1 MKNSS
6 QSHPDPLNRRDFI
19 KSSGLAAI
27 SAAALATSAAS
38 APALA
43 GAQGLAQTAESKPK
57 SEPGF
62 PESAGP
68 RKTFHVLDYYRPG
81 MTDADAI
88 QAAIDAAI
96 ASGGPADVILENK
109 TYRIDRTIK
118 INRTNDL
125 TLGGNGALLVVTKYV
140 MAINVHDCARI
151 RLLNMT
157 FDYDPLPFTQ
167 GEVLKIDPQAITWD
181 LRIDDGYPCS
191 DGFLEAVRTGYSTFQ
206 LVDVR
211 QRLVK
216 QGPHGP
222 SVAKI
227 ERVGD
232 RLLRVTDRSRP
243 FVENLAVGDFVV
255 VKPWQIF
262 GDSKIVAEN
271 QKKYAK
277 YYTIYHWQHSVIHLV
292 NTEACQTER
301 LTFHTGPSALYE
313 FAGKGGN
320 RHLNNTVRPGPR
332 PTGAKRDRQSSV
344 ILDVFESVSMES
356 GPLVED
362 WVVEQSGDDAIVLF
376 GLFSNIVH
384 APGSGVVLVTPMYR
398 NILAEGDT
406 VEIRDRDDAVRGVAR
421 VTGLRPVNRPD
432 LADRNRELH
441 LECLHPFPWTPESF
455 LELTLD
461 HDITSQPGDR
471 IMALNR
477 RCQGTVIR
485 RNRIRG
491 NRANGMR
498 IQAADVLIEN
508 NEIEHV
514 TMSGIKLSLDRQNLM
529 MGAPLDN
536 IVIRGNRIKGTSL
549 VPVRDPAAVGMH
561 AGIQQMLIG
570 KENNNRRFFSKN
582 TSARN
587 LTIENNLIENT
598 AFYGIL
604 CANASQVVIRNNVI
618 RGANQ
623 MEPQT
628 NALGFKPDSAILV
641 AASDHVTVENNAVTL
656 GKYGDKDV
664 AEFKSTA
671 VKITRPP
678 TGEPA
683 RDKAKAQR

>member
-1 MKNSS
+1 M
-6 QSHPDPLNRRDFI
+6 
-19 KSSGLAAI
+19 
-27 SAAALATSAAS
+27 SAAALATGTAS

-43 GAQGLAQTAESKPK
+43 GAQGLAQKAESKAK
-57 SEPGF
+57 IEPDF
-62 PESAGP
+62 LEPAGP
-68 RKTFHVLDYYRPG
+68 RKTFCVLDYYRPG
-81 MTDADAI
+81 MTDADTI

-96 ASGGPADVILENK
+96 ASGVPVDVVLENR

-118 INRTNDL
+118 INQTSDL
-125 TLGGNGALLVVTKYV
+125 TLDGNGALLVVTKYV
-140 MAINVHDCARI
+140 MAVNVHDCARI
-151 RLLNMT
+151 RLTNMT

-167 GEVLKIDPQAITWD
+167 GEVLRIDPQAMTWD

-216 QGPHGP
+216 QGSHGP

-227 ERVGD
+227 ELVGD

-243 FVENLAVGDFVV
+243 FVENLAVGDVV
-255 VKPWQIF
+255 VIKPWQIF
-262 GDSKIVAEN
+262 GDSKVVAEN
-271 QKKYAK
+271 PKKFAK

-292 NTEACQTER
+292 NTEACHTER
-301 LTFHTGPSALYE
+301 LTFHTGPSAFYE

-332 PTGAKRDRQSSV
+332 PTGAKRDRQTSV
-344 ILDVFESVSMES
+344 ILDVFESVSMER

-362 WVVEQSGDDAIVLF
+362 WVIERSGDDAIVLF

-384 APGSGVVLVTPMYR
+384 ASGPGIVLVTPMYR
-398 NILAEGDT
+398 NILVEGDT
-406 VEIRDRDDAVRGVAR
+406 VEIRDRDDTVKGVAR
-421 VTGLRPVNRPD
+421 VTGLRPANRPD
-432 LADRNRELH
+432 LADKNRELH
-441 LECLHPFPWTPESF
+441 LECLHPFPWTPETF

-461 HDITSQPGDR
+461 NDIPSQPGDR
-471 IMALNR
+471 IIALNR
-477 RCQGTVIR
+477 RCEGTVIR

-514 TMSGIKLSLDRQNLM
+514 TLSGIKLSLDRQNLM
-529 MGAPLDN
+529 MGAPTEN
-536 IVIRGNRIKGTSL
+536 IVIRGNRIKGTGL
-549 VPVRDPAAVGMH
+549 LPVRDSAAVGMN
-561 AGIQQMLIG
+561 AAIQQMLIG

-587 LTIENNLIENT
+587 ITIENNLIENT
-598 AFYGIL
+598 AYYGIL
-604 CANASQVVIRNNVI
+604 CANASQVVIRGNVI

-623 MEPQT
+623 MEPQA

-641 AASDHVTVENNAVTL
+641 AASDQVTVEKNAVTP
-656 GKYGDKDV
+656 GQYGEKDV
-664 AEFKSTA
+664 AEFESSA
-671 VKITRPP
+671 VMITLAP
-678 TGEPA
+678 TSEPSRA
-683 RDKAKAQR
+683 KTKAPR

>member
-1 MKNSS
+1 MSAKPES
-6 QSHPDPLNRRDFI
+6 LNRRDFI
-19 KSSGLAAI
+19 KTSSLAAI
-27 SAAALATSAAS
+27 SAAALATGAGS

-43 GAQGLAQTAESKPK
+43 AEKGLTQSAESKPK
-57 SEPGF
+57 SAPGVPEPVGQ
-62 PESAGP
+62 
-68 RKTFHVLDYYRPG
+68 RTTFHVLDHSRLG
-81 MTDADAI
+81 MSDADVI

-96 ASGGPADVILENK
+96 ASGGPADVVLENK

-118 INRTNDL
+118 INRTSDL
-125 TLGGNGALLVVTKYV
+125 TLEGNGALLLMIKYV
-140 MAINVHDCARI
+140 MAINVHDCSRV
-151 RLLNMT
+151 RLKNLT

-167 GEVLKIDPQAITWD
+167 GEVVKVDPQAMTWD
-181 LRIDDGYPCS
+181 LKIDDGYPCD
-191 DGFLEAVRTGYSTFQ
+191 DGFVETVRSGYSTFL

-211 QRLVK
+211 QRRAVT
-216 QGPHGP
+216 GSFGP
-222 SVAKI
+222 SVAGV
-227 ERVGD
+227 EFVGQRVV
-232 RLLRVTDRSRP
+232 RFTDRSRP
-243 FVENLAVGDFVV
+243 FVEALVPGDVIV
-255 VKPWQIF
+255 VKPWQVF
-262 GDSKIVAEN
+262 GNPGIVAEHP
-271 QKKYAK
+271 KKFAK
-277 YYTIYHWQHSVIHLV
+277 YYTIYNWQHSVIHLV
-292 NTEACQTER
+292 NTEACDTER

-320 RHLNNTVRPGPR
+320 RHLKNVVRPGSR
-332 PTGAKRDRQSSV
+332 PSGASKDRQTSV
-344 ILDVFESVSMES
+344 IIDVFESVSMER

-384 APGSGVVLVTPMYR
+384 APGPGVVLVTPMYR

-421 VTGLRPVNRPD
+421 VAGLRPVNRPE
-432 LADRNRELH
+432 LAYRNRELH

-461 HDITSQPGDR
+461 HDIPSQPGDR

-529 MGAPLDN
+529 MGAPLNN

-587 LTIENNLIENT
+587 ITIENNLIENT

-604 CANASQVVIRNNVI
+604 CANASEVIIRGNVI

-623 MEPQT
+623 IEPQA

-641 AASDHVTVENNAVTL
+641 AASDHVTVENNAVTP
-656 GKYGDKDV
+656 GKYGRKDV
-664 AEFKSTA
+664 AEFESIA

-678 TGEPA
+678 T
-683 RDKAKAQR
+683 R